1 MDGDALIGGKQVRY
15 NYFMEARLRETYWA
29 SMRTANHRL
38 VPIWGSCFGRQPYI
52 ITAGVESEILQR
64 TDESN
69 II

>member
-38 VPIWGSCFGRQPYI
+38 VPIWGSCFGR
-52 ITAGVESEILQR
+52 
-64 TDESN
+64 
-69 II
+69 